1 MILAALLAMMAS
13 TSALKTPET
22 SSLFEK
28 FVDPESGAV
37 SYLLKPGAIAH
48 NQQSLYYTQKQMTD
62 DGRFL
67 VFVAEPSETEKD
79 YYRRAR
85 LAVLDFLSDEVT
97 VLDGFQGGTTLPYLD
112 VREDVLLYL
121 PLSKGVDGKGVYKV
135 DLRGDMKKSVKL
147 CGLPAA
153 LTSLGKIKSYYTH
166 FTRTSDGHGVYLDMQ
181 LPKYPDLK
189 GEAREIYTI
198 HGVLDF
204 TTGEFE
210 EWYRHSYPVRHG
222 AVNPVRPGVALAL
235 EPYWETHRAV
245 HDCAKEGV
253 CRRLLLIRKGKEAE
267 LIIGKV
273 PPGGKPPVHVVHT
286 EWTADGRGI
295 YWCSYDNGVI
305 LHDIDSG
312 EETVLMK
319 ENRAVHCEMSEDN
332 RYIVFD
338 ASACERRF
346 RGQSWK
352 VGFYDRVTK
361 RTSWIYTKSPE
372 LTTPDEPSKLHPDPH
387 PNFAMN
393 GRYAICTMNVKPGQ
407 LSVLVTPTAQFS
419 AKEERAGK

>member
-121 PLSKGVDGKGVYKV
+121 PMGKGEDGKGVYKV

-147 CGLPAA
+147 CSLPAA
-153 LTSLGKIKSYYTH
+153 VTSLGKIKSYYTH

-181 LPKYPDLK
+181 LPKYPD
-189 GEAREIYTI
+189 
-198 HGVLDF
+198 
-204 TTGEFE
+204 
-210 EWYRHSYPVRHG
+210 
-222 AVNPVRPGVALAL
+222 
-235 EPYWETHRAV
+235 
-245 HDCAKEGV
+245 
-253 CRRLLLIRKGKEAE
+253 RKGKEAE
-267 LIIGKV
+267 LIVGKV
-273 PPGGKPPVHVVHT
+273 PP
-286 EWTADGRGI
+286 
-295 YWCSYDNGVI
+295 
-305 LHDIDSG
+305 
-312 EETVLMK
+312 
-319 ENRAVHCEMSEDN
+319 
-332 RYIVFD
+332 
-338 ASACERRF
+338 
-346 RGQSWK
+346 
-352 VGFYDRVTK
+352 
-361 RTSWIYTKSPE
+361 
-372 LTTPDEPSKLHPDPH
+372 
-387 PNFAMN
+387 
-393 GRYAICTMNVKPGQ
+393 
-407 LSVLVTPTAQFS
+407 
-419 AKEERAGK
+419 